1 MNSNLLCPRC
11 HSKIPANSAQQ
22 RLMFCAACGYSTHPA
37 QRQGEKQLDKS
48 FLNLTI
54 ALSVFLVTGFIHL
67 MNWDQHAST
76 IVPLKA
82 KQYLGTASLSD
93 YSQIITICKERGK
106 PDCVLGAYKDAVK
119 AYPQNLKALGLYGH
133 TLALLKKDTLAAHM
147 LGRYFAQGG
156 QDPHRAFDLA
166 KVLKRN
172 NKTREAEKY
181 FKLALKAKP
190 NVVQISV
197 IQAYVDM
204 LIKTRRLRVA
214 ANLIEQTRKT
224 GAHATM
230 FMEGELR
237 SIRQQMRQG
246 RG

>member
-1 MNSNLLCPRC
+1 MSSILCPRC
-11 HSKIPANSAQQ
+11 HSNIAANSVQQ
-22 RLMFCAACGYSTHPA
+22 RLMICPACGHSTHPA
-37 QRQGEKQLDKS
+37 QKQDEKQIDKT
-48 FLNLTI
+48 FLNLSI
-54 ALSVFLVTGFIHL
+54 AISIFLVAGFIHL
-67 MNWDQHAST
+67 MNWDRHASA

-82 KQYLGTASLSD
+82 KQYLGTASLYD

-106 PDCVLGAYKDAVK
+106 PDCVLGAYKAAVT

-133 TLALLKKDTLAAHM
+133 TLTLLKKDALAARI
-147 LGRYFAQGG
+147 LSRYFAQGG

-181 FKLALKAKP
+181 FKLALKSKP

-214 ANLIEQTRKT
+214 ANLIERTRKT

-237 SIRQQMRQG
+237 AIRQQMRQ
-246 RG
+246 RGA